1 MIKKLIVMGLLCSIS
16 ASFHAQKK
24 ALNINLSSKK
34 DTEVSP
40 IVKEKV
46 EEYAT
51 KINTIIQEE
60 KKLMEEE
67 LVVLQARNLDKAD
80 FDREKAQIADRYS
93 EKMDK
98 RIEEL
103 GFDLDDVI
111 QKQVRYS
118 LLNTDVTSKEEL
130 KEKLL
135 KKFRPSRSFTG
146 YFSYGIMT
154 LTNSSPDNELDKNIG
169 YANNLEFGLKLNY
182 QLSRTSPWAV
192 ISGLGFS
199 WRTVRA
205 DNNML
210 FTRSADQGVALAQYN
225 GNLDKS
231 KLRTGYIIVPL
242 GMQYNFSKLKN
253 AGMDIQYRSYYTG
266 FKIGAN
272 VYGGVKMSTNNIV
285 KGNDGET
292 RDRGNYQVNPFVYGA
307 QITFSYNSFS
317 LFVKKDFSNFFKDS
331 YFKND
336 KALIFGLAIGLD

>member
-1 MIKKLIVMGLLCSIS
+1 MIKKLIVMGLMCSFS
-16 ASFHAQKK
+16 ASFYAQKTF
-24 ALNINLSSKK
+24 NINLSSKK

-46 EEYAT
+46 EEYAA

-67 LVVLQARNLDKAD
+67 LLVLQAKNLDKAD
-80 FDREKAQIADRYS
+80 FDREKAKIADRYS

-135 KKFRPSRSFTG
+135 KKFRPTRSFTG

-182 QLSRTSPWAV
+182 QLSRTSPWA
-192 ISGLGFS
+192 ITSGLGFS
-199 WRTVRA
+199 WRTVRT
-205 DNNML
+205 DNNMF
-210 FTRSADQGVALAQYN
+210 FTKSADQGVVLSQY
-225 GNLDKS
+225 GGSLDKS

-253 AGMDIQYRSYYTG
+253 GGMDVQYRSYYTG

-285 KGNDGET
+285 KGNDGEM

-307 QITFSYNSFS
+307 QLTVSYNSFS
-317 LFVKKDFSNFFKDS
+317 LFAKKDFSNFFKDG

-336 KALIFGLAIGLD
+336 KALIFGLTIGLD

>member
-1 MIKKLIVMGLLCSIS
+1 MIKKLIVMGLMCSFS
-16 ASFHAQKK
+16 ASFYAQKTF
-24 ALNINLSSKK
+24 NINLSSKK

-46 EEYAT
+46 EEYAA

-67 LVVLQARNLDKAD
+67 LLVLQAKNLDKAD
-80 FDREKAQIADRYS
+80 FDREKAKIADRYS

-135 KKFRPSRSFTG
+135 KKFRPTRSFTG

-192 ISGLGFS
+192 TSGLGFS
-199 WRTVRA
+199 WRTVRT
-205 DNNML
+205 DNNMF
-210 FTRSADQGVALAQYN
+210 FTKSADQGVALSQY
-225 GNLDKS
+225 GGSLDKS

-253 AGMDIQYRSYYTG
+253 GGMDVQYRSYYTG

-285 KGNDGET
+285 KGNDGEM

-307 QITFSYNSFS
+307 QLTVSYNSFS
-317 LFVKKDFSNFFKDS
+317 LFVKKDFSNFFKDG

-336 KALIFGLAIGLD
+336 KALLFGLTIGLD